1 MMIRT
6 QIQLT
11 EKQAEALHEISRRTG
26 TSVAELVRQSVDS
39 YLKSPAQPDRE
50 ELVRRALSIVGK
62 FSSGAGDVS
71 ANHDRYLAE
80 DFSE

>member
-26 TSVAELVRQSVDS
+26 TSVAELVRQSVDV
-39 YLKSPAQPDRE
+39 YLKSQRQPDRE
-50 ELVRRALSIVGK
+50 EQVRRALSAMGK
-62 FSSGAGDVS
+62 YSSGLTDVG
-71 ANHDRYLAE
+71 AEHDRYLAE
-80 DFSE
+80 DLGE

>member
-26 TSVAELVRQSVDS
+26 TSVAELVRQSVDV
-39 YLKSPAQPDRE
+39 YLKSKWQPDRE

-62 FSSGAGDVS
+62 FSSGPGDVGT
-71 ANHDRYLAE
+71 NHDRYLAE

>member
-26 TSVAELVRQSVDS
+26 TSMAELIRQSVDS
-39 YLKSPAQPDRE
+39 YLKSPTQPDRE

-62 FSSGAGDVS
+62 FSSGLTDVGR
-71 ANHDRYLAE
+71 NHDRYLAE
-80 DFSE
+80 DFGE